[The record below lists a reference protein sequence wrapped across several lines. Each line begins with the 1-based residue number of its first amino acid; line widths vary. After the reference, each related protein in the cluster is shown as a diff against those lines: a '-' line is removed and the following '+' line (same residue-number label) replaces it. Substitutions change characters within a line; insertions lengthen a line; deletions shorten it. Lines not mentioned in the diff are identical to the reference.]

1 MRHLVAIDLKPHH
14 GDANNG
20 RDSIRLNIWCR
31 YIAHGQSMK
40 MNMYFRNMFEIV
52 IFKRMQYDSC
62 ANYGF
67 KPIED
72 RILNGA

>member
-1 MRHLVAIDLKPHH
+1 
-14 GDANNG
+14 
-20 RDSIRLNIWCR
+20 
-31 YIAHGQSMK
+31 
-40 MNMYFRNMFEIV
+40 MFEIV

-72 RILNGA
+72 RILNGAWNSYSEWCVQKEPQKQKNDHSNKKPTFRI